1 MGLCNLM
8 IENIRE
14 RTDYIGSKV
23 GVCNLCLRHPYYF
36 FENFGSNLGLCNL
49 IDGHFASGREL
60 LGSDCQLFTR
70 IG

>member
-14 RTDYIGSKV
+14 RTDHIGSTV
-23 GVCNLCLRHPYYF
+23 GVCNLCLRQPDYF

-49 IDGHFASGREL
+49 IDGHFASETGH
-60 LGSDCQLFTR
+60 LGSDCQLFMG